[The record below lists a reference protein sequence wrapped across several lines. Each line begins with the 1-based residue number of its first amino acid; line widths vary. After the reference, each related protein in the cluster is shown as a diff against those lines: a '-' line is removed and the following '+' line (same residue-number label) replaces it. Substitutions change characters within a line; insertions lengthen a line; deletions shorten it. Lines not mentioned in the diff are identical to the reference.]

1 MNPIDDD
8 TLQAYVDGELDASDA
23 ARIDAALAHD
33 DVLARRVEQA
43 RAVRAQLRAAFDP
56 VLDEPVPARLS
67 ALLQPRIRAD
77 SDTGHAARAACGWAW
92 HGTTRRRA
100 TRRWF
105 VPGAALAASVALLA
119 VALWWWQPGGDLV
132 RMQGGQSFA
141 AGALTHALDEA
152 LASEPKANAPVAIGL
167 SFRSTDGRICRTFVL
182 HTPPARAGLACH
194 ERYGLGAARAQRGGS
209 AGRRRTA
216 PGGERL
222 AARGASRGRRA
233 FARQCL
239 RCTAGARGARRRL
252 ALGARR
258 VVTRRPSAVTDNE
271 S

>member
-8 TLQAYVDGELDASDA
+8 TLQAYVDGELDAASA

-33 DVLARRVEQA
+33 AVLARRAQQA
-43 RAVRAQLRAAFDP
+43 LDLRAQVRAAFDP

-67 ALLQPRIRAD
+67 ALLQPPSAQTAIPAVPQVMPAGGRG
-77 SDTGHAARAACGWAW
+77 T
-92 HGTTRRRA
+92 GTTRRRA
-100 TRRWF
+100 TRRWL

-141 AGALTHALDEA
+141 AGDLTRALDET

-182 HTPPARAGLACH
+182 RSPPARAGLACRSDAGWALPVLSAVATPEGGGELRQAASALPPAVQAAVDARLRGNVFDARQ
-194 ERYGLGAARAQRGGS
+194 ERAARD
-209 AGRRRTA
+209 AGWR
-216 PGGERL
+216 
-222 AARGASRGRRA
+222 
-233 FARQCL
+233 
-239 RCTAGARGARRRL
+239 
-252 ALGARR
+252 
-258 VVTRRPSAVTDNE
+258 
-271 S
+271 

>member
-8 TLQAYVDGELDASDA
+8 ILQAYVDGELDAAIA

-33 DVLARRVEQA
+33 AALARRVQQA

-67 ALLQPRIRAD
+67 ALLQPRSAQ
-77 SDTGHAARAACGWAW
+77 AAIPAAPRVVPMGG
-92 HGTTRRRA
+92 HGTTRRR
-100 TRRWF
+100 TIRRWF

-141 AGALTHALDEA
+141 AGALTRALDET

-167 SFRSTDGRICRTFVL
+167 SFRSSDGRICRTFVL
-182 HTPPARAGLACH
+182 RSPPARAGLACH
-194 ERYGLGAARAQRGGS
+194 ESAGWALPVLTAATLPEGGELRQAASALPPAVQAAVDARLRGNVFDAQQERAARD
-209 AGRRRTA
+209 AGWR
-216 PGGERL
+216 
-222 AARGASRGRRA
+222 
-233 FARQCL
+233 
-239 RCTAGARGARRRL
+239 
-252 ALGARR
+252 
-258 VVTRRPSAVTDNE
+258 
-271 S
+271 